1 MVICLKYWNKQKE
14 VRERCWT
21 KVQDP
26 FGVWTMFQTPKGPVG
41 VWNTETN
48 IWRDEHKRWCQQQP
62 GGKFWCD
69 ERARFWY
76 FERQQDAA
84 WFLLKWS

>member
-1 MVICLKYWNKQKE
+1 MAMKYWNKQKE

-26 FGVWTMFQTPKGPVG
+26 FGVWKNV
-41 VWNTETN
+41 
-48 IWRDEHKRWCQQQP
+48 WRDKHKQWCQQQP

-69 ERARFWY
+69 EQTTTWY